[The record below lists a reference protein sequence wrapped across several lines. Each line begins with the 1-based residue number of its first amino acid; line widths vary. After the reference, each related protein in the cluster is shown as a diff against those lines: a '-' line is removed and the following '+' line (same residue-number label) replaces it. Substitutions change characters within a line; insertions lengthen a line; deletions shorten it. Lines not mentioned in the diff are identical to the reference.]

1 MTVNY
6 GSVARTLEEFLKE
19 LIEKGMTIP
28 PQVVADLKTGRSVLS
43 IYKRMPEET
52 DIESELDAIADVE
65 MKARISLQNV
75 EMNLLSLADEKIG
88 REYAEEWQR
97 KINASYED
105 QTETSDNAEDA
116 VSGTSPYITG
126 VPKGEYF
133 IRIKQ
138 TELAEVNGLD
148 KLLVSYGLTSDSQ
161 ADGYLLIYG
170 RKEDVSAFLKEIR
183 QLVGK
188 MGS

>member
-6 GSVARTLEEFLKE
+6 SSIAKTLEEFLKE
-19 LIEKGMTIP
+19 LNDKEIPIP
-28 PQVVADLKTGRSVLS
+28 PHVITDLKTGRSVVN
-43 IYKRMPEET
+43 IYNRMPDDT
-52 DIESELDAIADVE
+52 DHDTISDIEL
-65 MKARISLQNV
+65 KARIAFQTV
-75 EMNLLSLADEKIG
+75 EMNLLSLADEVLG

-97 KINASYED
+97 KISAAYED
-105 QTETSDNAEDA
+105 ETEVPETSDDA
-116 VSGTSPYITG
+116 LPGQSPYITG

-133 IRIKQ
+133 IRIKSS
-138 TELAEVNGLD
+138 ELAEVKGLD
-148 KLLVSYGLTSDSQ
+148 GLLNNYGLTANTQ

-188 MGS
+188 MGL